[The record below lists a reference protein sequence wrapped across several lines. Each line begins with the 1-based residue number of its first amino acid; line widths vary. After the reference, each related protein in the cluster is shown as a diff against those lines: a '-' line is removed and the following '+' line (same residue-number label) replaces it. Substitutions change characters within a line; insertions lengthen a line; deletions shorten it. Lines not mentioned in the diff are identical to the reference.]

1 MATEDFKRKLTAIL
15 SADVKGYSRLMG
27 EDEEATVRTITAHR
41 KVITSVIEKYRG
53 RVVDSP
59 GDNILAEFVSVVD
72 AVQSAVEIQEV
83 IRAKNAELP
92 EERKMEFRIGIN
104 LGDVIQEGERIYG
117 DGVNIAARVE
127 GLAEPGGICISGS
140 AYEQIE
146 NKLALGYD
154 YMGEH
159 TVKNI
164 VKPIRVYR
172 VPTGPET
179 LQKVTEERRPAP
191 SWQRAALAVVIAILV
206 VAGGIAIWKSYRP
219 STPPIETA
227 SVEKMAYPLPDKPSI
242 AVLPFSNLSGDPEQ
256 DYFSDGLTEEII
268 SALGSVPQ
276 LFVIARNSTFT
287 YKGKPVK
294 VQQVAEELGV
304 RYVLE
309 GSVRKGGDKIRITA
323 QLIDALNGHHLWAK
337 RYDRNLSDIFVVQ
350 DDLTKE
356 IITAMQVE
364 LTEGEQVKAAAK
376 GTNNLEAY
384 LKYLQARN
392 YVHKLNPESNALAK
406 QLAEEAIALDPNY
419 AWAYYIL
426 GRAHMMDVW
435 FTSSKSPEDSIEKS
449 RELAKKAIVLD
460 DSLAE
465 AYALLGYLFT
475 MTEQHDK
482 AIALVEK
489 AVALN
494 PNSADLHYR
503 LGKVLNFVG
512 GWEESIPEYK
522 KAIRL
527 DPIPPSYYL
536 WSLGLA
542 YAWTGQYDEA
552 IKWCEKA
559 VGQQPDDIF
568 ARIMMTTVYSWSGQD
583 EKARAEAAE
592 VLRINPKFS
601 VEKYAK
607 KIKYKNQDDKDRVIE
622 ALRKA
627 GLT

>member
-1 MATEDFKRKLTAIL
+1 
-15 SADVKGYSRLMG
+15 
-27 EDEEATVRTITAHR
+27 
-41 KVITSVIEKYRG
+41 
-53 RVVDSP
+53 
-59 GDNILAEFVSVVD
+59 
-72 AVQSAVEIQEV
+72 
-83 IRAKNAELP
+83 
-92 EERKMEFRIGIN
+92 
-104 LGDVIQEGERIYG
+104 
-117 DGVNIAARVE
+117 
-127 GLAEPGGICISGS
+127 
-140 AYEQIE
+140 
-146 NKLALGYD
+146 
-154 YMGEH
+154 
-159 TVKNI
+159 
-164 VKPIRVYR
+164 
-172 VPTGPET
+172 
-179 LQKVTEERRPAP
+179 
-191 SWQRAALAVVIAILV
+191 
-206 VAGGIAIWKSYRP
+206 
-219 STPPIETA
+219 
-227 SVEKMAYPLPDKPSI
+227 
-242 AVLPFSNLSGDPEQ
+242 
-256 DYFSDGLTEEII
+256 
-268 SALGSVPQ
+268 
-276 LFVIARNSTFT
+276 
-287 YKGKPVK
+287 
-294 VQQVAEELGV
+294 
-304 RYVLE
+304 
-309 GSVRKGGDKIRITA
+309 
-323 QLIDALNGHHLWAK
+323 
-337 RYDRNLSDIFVVQ
+337 VVQ

-406 QLAEEAIALDPNY
+406 QLAGEAIALDPNY

-426 GRAHMMDVW
+426 GRAYMMDVW
-435 FTSSKSPEDSIEKS
+435 FTSSKSPEDSIAKS

-475 MTEQHDK
+475 MTGQHDK

-489 AVALN
+489 AVAIN

-527 DPIPPSYYL
+527 DTIPPNYYL

-559 VGQQPDDIF
+559 VSQQPDDIF

-583 EKARAEAAE
+583 EKARAEADE

-601 VEKYAK
+601 VEKYAE

-627 GLT
+627 GLK